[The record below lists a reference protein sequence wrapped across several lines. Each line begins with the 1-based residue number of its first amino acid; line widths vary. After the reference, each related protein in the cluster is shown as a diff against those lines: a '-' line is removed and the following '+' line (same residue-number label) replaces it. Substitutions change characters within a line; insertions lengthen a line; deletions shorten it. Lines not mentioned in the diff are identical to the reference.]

1 MSRQNSELTAPSYR
15 RLRGHLGWV
24 RSCAIGLAFGLLSL
38 SLVAPRQAV
47 KAEDA
52 ADDPVIA
59 RMDSIEIRQSDLAL
73 AEQDLGPNFKPK
85 DAQARRHELVTYVTD
100 MILAE
105 RLGESEGIADSA
117 EFKRRYT
124 LMRRKLLMEML
135 LDKAARAAE
144 TDGALHKAYDD
155 FAKALNGEPEI
166 RTRHILFKVDNSQRG
181 NSDQAAHERAIAA
194 VRRLRNSEDFAAVAR
209 QLSDDS
215 ASRLDGGDLGYGA
228 QMPPE
233 YASVAY
239 GLRIG
244 EISGPVKTELGWHV
258 IKLEDKRSRPVP
270 SFEAMKDQLETSVA
284 RIAQLEFLNKMRAN
298 ARIERYDVGEPHDLP
313 LPVPAK

>member
-1 MSRQNSELTAPSYR
+1 
-15 RLRGHLGWV
+15 
-24 RSCAIGLAFGLLSL
+24 
-38 SLVAPRQAV
+38 
-47 KAEDA
+47 
-52 ADDPVIA
+52 
-59 RMDSIEIRQSDLAL
+59 MDSIEIRQSDLAL

-85 DAQARRHELVTYVTD
+85 DAPARRHELVTYVMD

-105 RLGESEGIADSA
+105 RLGESEGIADNA

-135 LDKAARAAE
+135 LDKAARVAE
-144 TDGALHKAYDD
+144 TDRALHNAYDD

-166 RTRHILFKVDNSQRG
+166 RTRHILFKVDNLQPA
-181 NSDQAAHERAIAA
+181 NSDQAAYERTMAA
-194 VRRLRNSEDFAAVAR
+194 VRRLGNGEDFAAVAK
-209 QLSDDS
+209 QLSDDV

-233 YASVAY
+233 YASVAD

-270 SFEAMKDQLETSVA
+270 SFEALKDQLKTNVA
-284 RIAQLEFLNKMRAN
+284 RNAQLEFLNKLRAN
-298 ARIERYDVGEPHDLP
+298 ARIERYDVGVQHD
-313 LPVPAK
+313 LPVPARAK